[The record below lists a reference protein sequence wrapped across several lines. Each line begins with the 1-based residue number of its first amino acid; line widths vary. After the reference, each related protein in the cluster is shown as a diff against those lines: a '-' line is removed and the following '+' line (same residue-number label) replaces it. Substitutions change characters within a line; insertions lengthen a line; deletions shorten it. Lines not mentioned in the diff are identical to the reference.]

1 MLHSV
6 LAAAACFALWRL
18 WCRWFGRGDARAALV
33 AGVGLVARAAAGEAL
48 FWTSYLRLPI
58 ARPLQLGGGLW
69 FFAVDGAGYMA
80 YAESLAR
87 RGAMATLTIDAH
99 YPSRAYV
106 QILTAF
112 VAAFGD
118 VASVALLLNCAA
130 YLATCALLVRLRPR
144 VDGAVLFALAA
155 IAFGPATLVWSL
167 QPLKDT
173 FFQLLV
179 AALVVACARW
189 QERPGAAPAAAMVAL
204 TFLLSSIR
212 WYFGVIA
219 WCALA
224 PFFALTSRR
233 RWLAAAALFL
243 VISQAVRFG
252 GGGDI
257 HPYIQRMLDPRSAAG
272 AIRPAQATQ
281 VIAKARR
288 GFERT
293 PGATAIQP
301 PRGEESSPM
310 LAGVAA
316 AFLPRFIA
324 EPLGLVHV
332 GGGRGLWLFAD
343 LDTLVFDAVLI
354 AAAVHCVRARRRAT
368 PLFGFVLLV
377 LVAVGVPM
385 IYTVSNFG
393 TLFRLRDMLYFLAA
407 VLPVTLAP
415 DSPR

>member
-1 MLHSV
+1 V
-6 LAAAACFALWRL
+6 
-18 WCRWFGRGDARAALV
+18 RAV
-33 AGVGLVARAAAGEAL
+33 AGEAL

-69 FFAVDGAGYMA
+69 FFGLDGASYMA

-87 RGAMATLTIDAH
+87 RGPIATLTIDAH
-99 YPSRAYV
+99 YPSRAFV

-155 IAFGPATLVWSL
+155 VAFGPAMLVWSL

-179 AALVVACARW
+179 AALIVVCARW
-189 QERPGAAPAAAMVAL
+189 QERPGVAAAAAMIAL
-204 TFLLSSIR
+204 AFLLSSMR

-219 WCALA
+219 WVALA
-224 PFFALTSRR
+224 PFFVLTSRR

-257 HPYIQRMLDPRSAAG
+257 HPYIRRVLDPRSSAG
-272 AIRPAQATQ
+272 AVQRPAQATQ
-281 VIAKARR
+281 VLAKARR

-293 PGATAIQP
+293 QGATTILPGQ
-301 PRGEESSPM
+301 SPTM
-310 LAGVAA
+310 IAGVAA

-324 EPLGLVHV
+324 QPLGLVHV

-343 LDTLVFDAVLI
+343 LDTLVFDAVLV
-354 AAAVHCVRARRRAT
+354 AAAIYCIRARRRVT

-377 LVAVGVPM
+377 LVATGAPM

-393 TLFRLRDMLYFLAA
+393 TLFRLRDMLYSLAA